1 VVTLYD
7 QIGTTYSRF
16 RRPDPHVA
24 ATIDAALEGCA
35 SVVSVGAGTGSYEP
49 RGKRAQAPARVVA
62 IEPSRTM
69 IAQRPPD
76 AAPVAQAVA
85 EHLPFAHGAFDAALA
100 VLTVH
105 HWPDAQR
112 GLAEMQRIAR
122 RQVVLTWDP
131 VVVSSFWLIADYLP
145 ELAAHEARLAA
156 VDTIASLLD
165 TTDVRVLPVPHDC
178 SDGFMAAYWR
188 RPERYLDPDARAA
201 ISGLTLLDQT
211 IVARAMR
218 ALADDLASGAWHRR
232 HADLLSLEE
241 LDAGYRLVVAES

>member
-1 VVTLYD
+1 MSALYD

-16 RRPDPHVA
+16 RRPDPRIA
-24 ATIDAALEGCA
+24 AAIDAALDGCA

-49 RGKRAQAPARVVA
+49 RSRRGVA

-76 AAPVAQAVA
+76 AAPVVQAVA
-85 EHLPFAHGAFDAALA
+85 EHLPFPNGVFDAALA

-112 GLAEMQRIAR
+112 GLAEMQRVAR
-122 RQVVLTWDP
+122 RQVVMTWDP
-131 VVVSSFWLIADYLP
+131 RVSSRWWLAADYLP
-145 ELAAHEARLAA
+145 EIAPREQNYAT
-156 VDTIASLLD
+156 VDTIASALNA
-165 TTDVRVLPVPHDC
+165 TDVRPVPVPHDC
-178 SDGFMAAYWR
+178 TDGFMAAYWR

-201 ISGLTLLDQT
+201 ISGLALLEQE

-218 ALADDLASGAWHRR
+218 ALADDLASGAWQAR
-232 HADLLSLEE
+232 HADLLELEE
-241 LDAGYRLVVAES
+241 LDAGYRLVVADA